1 MSENFRVAHCSD
13 IHLDGDVYSTDKQS
27 QSILFEKMLGE
38 IKKRHPH
45 LLLIAGDL
53 FDSNRASKN
62 IALWAMAVISALP
75 FDVFII
81 PGNHDCLQPNG
92 VFERHDFN
100 ALRNVQ
106 MFKDPEGEVRWL
118 KKHNVA
124 VWGKGMEA
132 HTPEYLP
139 LSNCPSRPAKCDW
152 YLGMGHGL
160 YTGNDAETGRSSPI
174 SQQDIE
180 DSPLDYIALGHH
192 HAAMKVITETT
203 VAAYS
208 GSPTDDIGEGFT
220 FALANLKKGMMPAL
234 EILTLENI
242 SPD

>member
-81 PGNHDCLQPNG
+81 PAIMTACNPMASSNGTTLMPFETCRCLKTLK
-92 VFERHDFN
+92 ER
-100 ALRNVQ
+100 
-106 MFKDPEGEVRWL
+106 
-118 KKHNVA
+118 
-124 VWGKGMEA
+124 
-132 HTPEYLP
+132 
-139 LSNCPSRPAKCDW
+139 
-152 YLGMGHGL
+152 LGG
-160 YTGNDAETGRSSPI
+160 
-174 SQQDIE
+174 
-180 DSPLDYIALGHH
+180 
-192 HAAMKVITETT
+192 
-203 VAAYS
+203 
-208 GSPTDDIGEGFT
+208 
-220 FALANLKKGMMPAL
+220 
-234 EILTLENI
+234 
-242 SPD
+242 